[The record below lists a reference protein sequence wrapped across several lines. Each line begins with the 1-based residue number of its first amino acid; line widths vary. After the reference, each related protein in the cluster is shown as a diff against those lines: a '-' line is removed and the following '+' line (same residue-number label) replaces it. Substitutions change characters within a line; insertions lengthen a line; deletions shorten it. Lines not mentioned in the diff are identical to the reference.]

1 MHTKQKEGG
10 AERSSNKPNLKE
22 GGAERSSNKPNL
34 RKITPLELTKS
45 RVPMQD
51 QARSGSKAPPS
62 SNLKL
67 GKAPKQRR
75 EKHGDRGSR
84 QNPPCLPPLF
94 FLNSLPL
101 KVGKVSSATQVVYY
115 SARLTAASDSHH
127 MAPGKRR
134 RRNSSEGRI
143 AKWTGEFEDS
153 PSFSFLC
160 DREKWRGIRVRRSE
174 SNRVRS
180 RKFPS
185 RRTSRCETERR
196 HGRGGDDRG
205 RMQGREGIAVEYLRR
220 GWPGTVPTG
229 GRARSRTPPPPP
241 RPWKTRMTER
251 PHPFAPRPGK
261 PRGMLCLRR
270 FFVRV
275 TR

>member
-1 MHTKQKEGG
+1 MHTKQKQ
-10 AERSSNKPNLKE
+10 

-34 RKITPLELTKS
+34 RKIIPLELTQS

-75 EKHGDRGSR
+75 EQHGDRGSR
-84 QNPPCLPPLF
+84 LNPLF

-101 KVGKVSSATQVVYY
+101 KVSSATQTVYY
-115 SARLTAASDSHH
+115 SARLTATSDSPH

-134 RRNSSEGRI
+134 RRDSSEGRI
-143 AKWTGEFEDS
+143 AKWIMEFEDS
-153 PSFSFLC
+153 PAFSFLC
-160 DREKWRGIRVRRSE
+160 DREKWRGIRVMRSE

-185 RRTSRCETERR
+185 RRTCRCETERR

>member
-1 MHTKQKEGG
+1 VQFFRSYTSLQDPPPQASEVGKRNYGENSGLCGCGGSSSGSCAQCGEPNQISGFAQPKPSMHTKQKQ
-10 AERSSNKPNLKE
+10 

-34 RKITPLELTKS
+34 RKIIPLELTQS

-75 EKHGDRGSR
+75 EQHGDRGSR
-84 QNPPCLPPLF
+84 LNPLF

-101 KVGKVSSATQVVYY
+101 KVSSATQAVYY
-115 SARLTAASDSHH
+115 SARLTATSDSPH

-134 RRNSSEGRI
+134 RRDSSEGRI
-143 AKWTGEFEDS
+143 AKWIMEFEDS
-153 PSFSFLC
+153 QAFSFLC
-160 DREKWRGIRVRRSE
+160 DREKWRGIRVMRSE

-185 RRTSRCETERR
+185 RRTCRCETERR

-220 GWPGTVPTG
+220 G
-229 GRARSRTPPPPP
+229 
-241 RPWKTRMTER
+241 
-251 PHPFAPRPGK
+251 
-261 PRGMLCLRR
+261 
-270 FFVRV
+270 
-275 TR
+275 